1 MRKTKKFTAILMCAV
16 MVMAMLP
23 CITVGA
29 AMDWKFDV
37 DTGTIVGYI
46 GADVEELTIP
56 SEINGVKIK
65 TLGTGSG
72 AFVGSVGF
80 FSDSMKETVQRITLE
95 EGITEIGAS
104 TFAGCTVLE
113 NIELP
118 QSLNKI
124 GTWAFSA
131 CRSMENIIIPN
142 NVEEIDMLAFN
153 SCTSL
158 KSISLGDKV
167 TSIPIGFAYNCT
179 SLTDVS
185 LAGTVTSI
193 GDEAFN
199 KCSSLKAIP
208 SNISPNASIGANA
221 FSKSGI
227 ENVTC
232 LSGWTYPGSIYTI
245 FDSPFDYCYELR
257 SADIYSEAAPDF
269 YACSSLEKIVCHEG
283 VKHIGI
289 RDEAKEVYLSSS
301 VEKINYFGDKDTPNV
316 IIYAPKNSEGYKFA
330 MANGLEWLE
339 WNDSGD
345 SSTTLVV
352 PITPDNST
360 EEFSD
365 ISKCD
370 PMVQRAIKHLSEKG
384 IFNGYN
390 DGTFRPYNTVTRAEI
405 AAILVRV
412 LNYEPINTVYFSD
425 VPLNHWAVGY
435 VGAAYDNGIIDGM
448 GDGTFVPD
456 YPVTYEQAVKMVVSS
471 FGYEPDAMKK
481 GGYPMGYLSVAAS
494 HNFTDGVDGTI
505 EKPIT
510 RAAVAQLIYNA
521 ID

>member
-1 MRKTKKFTAILMCAV
+1 MRKTKKFIAIMMYAV
-16 MVMAMLP
+16 MVMALLP

-65 TLGTGSG
+65 TVGPS
-72 AFVGSVGF
+72 FVGSVMADF
-80 FSDSMKETVQRITLE
+80 FSDSMKRTVKKITIE
-95 EGITEIGAS
+95 EGISNIGDYA
-104 TFAGCTVLE
+104 FRNCTALE

-124 GTWAFSA
+124 GVEAFSG
-131 CRSMENIIIPN
+131 CKKMEEIIIPD
-142 NVEEIDMLAFN
+142 NVEEIKGFAFM

-158 KSISLGDKV
+158 KKISLGSEI
-167 TSIPIGFAYNCT
+167 TSIPIWFAYRCT

-185 LAGTVTSI
+185 IAGTITSVASN
-193 GDEAFN
+193 AFEE
-199 KCSSLKAIP
+199 CSSLKEIP
-208 SNISPNASIGANA
+208 ANISIDATIGGSA
-221 FSKSGI
+221 FLKSGL
-227 ENVTC
+227 EKVVC
-232 LSGWTYPGSIYTI
+232 LNGWTYTKSNTTG
-245 FDSPFDYCYELR
+245 SPFNNCEKLK
-257 SADIYSEAAPDF
+257 SADIYSQEAPDF
-269 YACSSLEKIVCHEG
+269 YNCPSLEKVIYHKGTEFINKIPAC
-283 VKHIGI
+283 
-289 RDEAKEVYLSSS
+289 KEVYISSS
-301 VEKINYFGDKDTPNV
+301 VETIKGLAYNADNI
-316 IIYAPKNSEGYKFA
+316 IIYAPTNSEGYKFA
-330 MANGLEWLE
+330 MANGIEWRE
-339 WNDSGD
+339 WDESG
-345 SSTTLVV
+345 TTLVV

-360 EEFSD
+360 GEFSD
-365 ISKCD
+365 IGKCD
-370 PMVQRAIKHLSEKG
+370 PMVQRAIRYLSEKG
-384 IFNGYN
+384 IFNGYD
-390 DGTFRPYNTVTRAEI
+390 DGTFRPYNTITRAEI

-435 VGAAYDNGIIDGM
+435 VGAAYDNGIIDGL
-448 GDGTFVPD
+448 GDGTFAPN
-456 YPVTYEQAVKMVVSS
+456 YPVTYEQTVKMVVAG
-471 FGYEPDAMKK
+471 FGYESDAVKK

-505 EKPIT
+505 GNPIT